1 MSLTALLLAAGAAGT
16 LYLLS
21 RPASAST
28 DPTPVPPPPPKPGAK
43 KAPPSSPAKPVE
55 APPPKAPKVE
65 APPPKPK
72 VDSPPKPAAQGTISD
87 DSEAGGLLI
96 RAIRA
101 GQHERITWTPI
112 RVEDITVIM
121 AADAVRARVGG
132 EALRLPITYAEQIEA
147 ARAIGAISPS
157 KTIIDA
163 AYRQSDPKA
172 PFVGLTASKTDL
184 EKMGTMG
191 FVRRFNAQINKARG
205 AAEPDQM
212 VFAGKAWI
220 IDNALE
226 ARGAVNYGAFDRY
239 GQPIQTIC
247 KKHCHGPGHYDYS
260 QLLWPVRREAIG
272 PKGEPIDLLDWMRSR
287 GIREEW
293 LRVYR

>member
-1 MSLTALLLAAGAAGT
+1 MSLAALLLAAGAAGT

-28 DPTPVPPPPPKPGAK
+28 DPVPTPPPPQPPKPGAK
-43 KAPPSSPAKPVE
+43 KTPPPSSPAKPTE

-65 APPPKPK
+65 APK
-72 VDSPPKPAAQGTISD
+72 QGALSD

-147 ARAIGAISPS
+147 ARIIGAVSPT
-157 KTIIDA
+157 KEIIDA
-163 AYRQSDPKA
+163 AYRQSDPRV
-172 PFVGLTASKTDL
+172 PFVGLTKDTADL
-184 EKMGTMG
+184 ARMGTLG
-191 FVRRFNAQINKARG
+191 VVRRFNATIDKARG
-205 AAEPDQM
+205 AAEADQM
-212 VFAGKAWI
+212 CFAGKAWI
-220 IDNALE
+220 VNNALR
-226 ARGAVNYGAFDRY
+226 AKGAVNYGAFGRD
-239 GQPIQTIC
+239 GVPIQTVC
-247 KKHCHGPGHYDYS
+247 ERHCHGPSHYDYS
-260 QLLWPVRREAIG
+260 QLLWLVRREAIG
-272 PKGEPIDLLDWMRSR
+272 SKGEAIDILDWMRSK

-293 LRVYR
+293 LRPYR